1 MRALITF
8 NPLSQ
13 TNTEYISHIMRITY
27 GSPLARKSHPT
38 DMCSSGLPTT
48 NTVPHTKLG
57 DCRVKRGWANLGAEV
72 SAHGFKTQRQLGPPG
87 ISESPAPLSKGT
99 RVGVAQAK
107 PHDPTLVSAKI
118 EESCQGE
125 TQQGRLS
132 KTGPNPTIP
141 AYMRTQHRHTPRER
155 IRHRVQKESSRSLP
169 RNPCSC
175 ETHHIVARGYATTQ
189 QGDRTKH
196 STALLPFALSARQL
210 RATPYTCFLCDTVA
224 VIRDDFHSVSG
235 YCVALRY
242 YFHKFFAYMRTQ
254 HRHMPRER
262 IRHRVQKES
271 SRSLPRNPCSCE
283 THHLI
288 ARGYSTTH
296 QGDRTKRS
304 TALLPFALSV
314 RQP

>member
-1 MRALITF
+1 MAHPRHTDRTLRTCTL
-8 NPLSQ
+8 PGCPPRTQ
-13 TNTEYISHIMRITY
+13 
-27 GSPLARKSHPT
+27 SPIQNL
-38 DMCSSGLPTT
+38 GLPCKTGMGKPWSGGFGTWLQDTKTT
-48 NTVPHTKLG
+48 
-57 DCRVKRGWANLGAEV
+57 W
-72 SAHGFKTQRQLGPPG
+72 SARN
-87 ISESPAPLSKGT
+87 SESPAPLSKGT

-125 TQQGRLS
+125 TQQSRLS

-210 RATPYTCFLCDTVA
+210 RATPYTCFHCDIVA

-235 YCVALRY
+235 YCVAMRLVSLR
-242 YFHKFFAYMRTQ
+242 FFLTRFLDSFLFPT
-254 HRHMPRER
+254 
-262 IRHRVQKES
+262 VW
-271 SRSLPRNPCSCE
+271 C
-283 THHLI
+283 T
-288 ARGYSTTH
+288 
-296 QGDRTKRS
+296 
-304 TALLPFALSV
+304 
-314 RQP
+314 